1 MRLRGDTVLRVLG
14 LTLGLVAAATL
25 VAASRIPAGTG
36 ALGADV
42 IFASSPTGELAV
54 SPTGPFLSATNL
66 TPAVTDD
73 PSGSLRITNQT
84 GVNLIVQVHGVP
96 SSDDLDQALQIRV
109 AVSDMTLFDGTLGR
123 FRAWSR
129 ASLAL
134 VPGESADLEVA
145 VRLDPSAGQSW
156 SGRIAT
162 VAVEFRSTPQK
173 DPS

>member
-1 MRLRGDTVLRVLG
+1 MKLRGDTVLRVLG
-14 LTLGLVAAATL
+14 LILGLAAAASL

-42 IFASSPTGELAV
+42 IFASAPTGELSV

-66 TPAVTDD
+66 TPDVTDE

-84 GVNLIVQVHGVP
+84 GVDLIVQVHGVP
-96 SSDDLDQALQIRV
+96 SSSDLDQALQVRV
-109 AVSDMTLFDGTLGR
+109 AVADSTLFDGTLGG
-123 FRAWSR
+123 FRSWSKD
-129 ASLAL
+129 SLAL
-134 VPGESADLEVA
+134 APGESADVD
-145 VRLDPSAGQSW
+145 VMVSLDPSGDQGW

-162 VAVEFRSTPQK
+162 VAVEFRSTPQE

>member
-14 LTLGLVAAATL
+14 LTLGLVAATTL

-42 IFASSPTGELAV
+42 IFASAPTGELAV

-84 GVNLIVQVHGVP
+84 GVNLLVQVHGVP
-96 SSDDLDQALQIRV
+96 SSDDLDQALQVRV
-109 AVSDMTLFDGTLGR
+109 AVADMTLFDGTLGR
-123 FRAWSR
+123 FRSWSR

-134 VPGESADLEVA
+134 VPGESADLEVT
-145 VRLDPSAGQSW
+145 VRLNPSAQGW

-173 DPS
+173 DAS